1 MYSFE
6 DNLIDEFK
14 NLIDD
19 KDLNENDI
27 QRFLEKNTELIPT
40 PFILNHGV
48 HFNCIISKL
57 SIGGGHITDFA
68 YLTKSSDMWNLV
80 LVELE
85 DSKKKI
91 FLKNN
96 ENIKF
101 SSEFNNAYDQVME
114 WKLYINA
121 NKEQV
126 LKTIN
131 ILKTPLNKNIVKIKY
146 VLIIGRNKEKEND
159 YRKTGMFAE
168 KNSEDFR
175 VMTYDSLISEYENKN
190 NKTTKLILSQW
201 REGFEVKF
209 VPKKIYTSIFGN
221 LSKSYLKIKDKHINE
236 LKNQD
241 YQIDKW
247 LEGKYLT
254 VNHKYDDETF
264 REKTSNEILKLASK
278 RAQRDKNNILL

>member
-1 MYSFE
+1 MDSFE
-6 DNLIDEFK
+6 DNLINEFK
-14 NLIDD
+14 ILIDD
-19 KDLNENDI
+19 KNTNENDI
-27 QRFLEKNTELIPT
+27 QRFLEKNTELIPI
-40 PFILNHGV
+40 PFMLNHGL
-48 HFNCIISKL
+48 HFNCVISKL
-57 SIGGGHITDFA
+57 AIGGGYITDFA

-85 DSKKKI
+85 DSKKKL

-114 WKLYINA
+114 WKAYINA

-126 LKTIN
+126 LRTIN
-131 ILKTPLNKNIVKIKY
+131 ILKIPFSENVVKIKY
-146 VLIIGRNKEKEND
+146 VLIIGRNKEKENNR
-159 YRKTGMFAE
+159 RKTGMFAE

-175 VMTYDSLISEYENKN
+175 VMTYDSLISEYENKS

-209 VPKKIYTSIFGN
+209 VPKEIYTSIFGN
-221 LSKSYLKIKDKHINE
+221 LRKDHLKVKDNHINE
-236 LKNQD
+236 LKDQD

-278 RAQRDKNNILL
+278 RA